1 MVKLQK
7 LKLEGFFGIVDV
19 EIDLDSQGLVL
30 VTGVNGSGKTALV
43 VEGLFYALYGQSFEY
58 EKVPG
63 EKVVNWRI
71 GHMLVE
77 VNLAV
82 DGCFWMIRRSRNH
95 PEHETGLS
103 LFQWDIKK
111 NKWADRTLGT
121 SSATQQKITLLL
133 GITAEGFSSSV
144 VFSTDLLRFP
154 DYPDAMKKKI
164 IADLLHLNEADVAL
178 ARIKDARQIKL
189 REKEI
194 VDRDWGL
201 AYATLEKHQESLAAL
216 QAVTEFDGEE
226 RIAELEKEIGDI
238 HRDAEAITETL
249 NTLTAE
255 AQARIVEHKAK
266 LQEFDET
273 FLDRTQQIA
282 DLNAEQTTA
291 TQSLEIELA
300 ELNGQADRARRKV
313 ASTAAELA
321 KTSCPTCKREW
332 DEEHKNTLAAE
343 RDRVQAMIPEI
354 ADAIVAVQAD
364 IDAAALPF
372 ADRRADLSG
381 EIRVLNQERA
391 KLRAEIAKDESA
403 IAKNQASIVRGAGL
417 TRNQLA
423 EVERQLATLRA
434 ARARTEG
441 ILAERED
448 RIETVLAEIA
458 EQEARCFAFE
468 GDASVLATEL
478 DDLQVLLEC
487 FGPKGARVLLLQSA
501 VPALNRFAYEA
512 AEIIAPG
519 ISIQFLVDEETKG
532 RVDIAVD
539 NANGARQYHGNS
551 GGERRKVDLVVLF
564 ALMRL
569 STVRMNVLVVDEA
582 FEKLSE
588 DAQQLI
594 AAYLRQLSREIPSIF
609 MVNHTALSLSSSADQ
624 IWHMNQGRLVS
635 MADNRK

>member
-19 EIDLDSQGLVL
+19 EIDLDQQGLVL

-43 VEGLFYALYGQSFEY
+43 VEGLYYALYGQSFEY
-58 EKVPG
+58 DKVPG
-63 EKVVNWRI
+63 DKVVNWRI

-103 LFQWDIKK
+103 LFQWDAKK
-111 NKWADRTLGT
+111 DKWADRTLGT
-121 SSATQQKITLLL
+121 SAATQQKIALLL
-133 GITAEGFSSSV
+133 GLTAEGFASSV

-164 IADLLHLNEADVAL
+164 IEGLLHLNEADVAL
-178 ARIKDARQIKL
+178 TRIKDARQVKL

-194 VDRDWGL
+194 VDRDWAS
-201 AYATLEKHQESLAAL
+201 AYSLLEKHQDGLATL
-216 QAVTEFDGEE
+216 QAVAAFDRDDEIDAHRDTVVREEAAANDDAATIGADIQDRMEKLEAVRVRHREAADTLMAKNQAKAALAGELQAAT
-226 RIAELEKEIGDI
+226 RALELERADLQSKAK
-238 HRDAEAITETL
+238 RARAAL
-249 NTLTAE
+249 ATAE
-255 AQARIVEHKAK
+255 K
-266 LQEFDET
+266 D
-273 FLDRTQQIA
+273 
-282 DLNAEQTTA
+282 
-291 TQSLEIELA
+291 LA
-300 ELNGQADRARRKV
+300 EHA
-313 ASTAAELA
+313 
-321 KTSCPTCKREW
+321 CPTCLRDW
-332 DEEHKNTLAAE
+332 GEEHKNTLTAE
-343 RDRVQAMIPEI
+343 RDRLAEMVPQI
-354 ADAIVAVQAD
+354 ADALTEIATE
-364 IDAAALPF
+364 IEAASLPF
-372 ADRRADLSG
+372 ADRARDLSH
-381 EIRVLNQERA
+381 EITLATQERA
-391 KLRAEIAKDESA
+391 RLHSEISCMEA
-403 IAKNQASIVRGAGL
+403 L
-417 TRNQLA
+417 
-423 EVERQLATLRA
+423 LATRRQNLTEATNKHRA
-434 ARARTEG
+434 AIRAAEAAVASLQAEKSRIDG

-468 GDASVLATEL
+468 GESSALATEL

-501 VPALNRFAYEA
+501 VPALNRYAYEA

-519 ISIQFLVDEETKG
+519 ISVQFLVDEETKG

-564 ALMRL
+564 SLMRL
-569 STVRMNVLVVDEA
+569 STVRMNLLVVDEA

-588 DAQQLI
+588 DAQQQI
-594 AAYLRQLSREIPSIF
+594 ASYLRHLSREIPSIF
-609 MVNHTALSLSSSADQ
+609 MINHLAFSLSGAADQ
-624 IWHMNQGRLVS
+624 IWHMSQGRLVS